1 MTDWQNFLWWA
12 AVATAVTGG
21 VVSTSAYV
29 INWRGQD
36 GKEGD
41 MELKQKIH
49 VLYLV
54 SYIFMSV
61 SIFFIALRG
70 LLG

>member
-1 MTDWQNFLWWA
+1 MTDWQDFLWWA

-49 VLYLV
+49 VLRTTV
-54 SYIFMSV
+54 IFSRAV
-61 SIFFIALRG
+61 RRY
-70 LLG
+70 